1 MTRRAEQIASLLR
14 TAVQEVIARGFQDP
28 RIRGLITITDLTVSP
43 DLKAATIM
51 VSILPEDRQELTMHG
66 LRAAATHIRH
76 QISDRLDLRVTPD
89 LHFKLDNSLKKQAGV
104 FEALAKIAEERASKE
119 AAAAPASDDAAPGAP
134 VADAPPTV
142 RGSRSDGPGARSS
155 PAQED
160 SAR

>member
-51 VSILPEDRQELTMHG
+51 VSVLPVDRQDLTMHG

-76 QISDRLDLRVTPD
+76 QVSDRLDLRVTPD

-104 FEALAKIAEERASKE
+104 FEALAKIAEERAAKGLP
-119 AAAAPASDDAAPGAP
+119 PASAPEPTPDAHD
-134 VADAPPTV
+134 ADAPPTV
-142 RGSRSDGPGARSS
+142 GDSGSGDPGTRSG